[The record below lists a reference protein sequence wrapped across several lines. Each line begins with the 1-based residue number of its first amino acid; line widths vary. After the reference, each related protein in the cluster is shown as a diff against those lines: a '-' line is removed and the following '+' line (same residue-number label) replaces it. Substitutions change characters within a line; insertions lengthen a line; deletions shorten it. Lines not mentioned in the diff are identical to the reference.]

1 MSSDNLGW
9 GLSIFVSDRN
19 KGIFLLLL
27 SALGFSLMAMFVK
40 LSGDLPTVQKT
51 LFRNGVSMIIAF
63 GFVVYYKESF
73 FGKREN
79 QKYLLLRSALGATG
93 VLLNF
98 YAIDH
103 LVLSDADILN
113 KMSPFIT
120 IIFAAIFLK
129 EYVMRFQV
137 ISVIIAF
144 LGTLFVIKPA
154 FNLDTIPYLAG
165 ILSAV
170 FAGGAYTVLRVLG
183 NREKFYTVVFYFS
196 TFTTVILLPI
206 VLIWYEPMT
215 GKQWIYL
222 LAAGVFATVG
232 QFGITV
238 AYKFAP
244 AKEISIFFYSTVVY
258 SGLISIMLFGQIP
271 DIWSIIGYFAI
282 FGASLYMFLKNN
294 QIETKE

>member
-1 MSSDNLGW
+1 M
-9 GLSIFVSDRN
+9 SDRN
-19 KGIFLLLL
+19 KGIILLLL

-51 LFRNGVSMIIAF
+51 LFRNAISMIIAF
-63 GFVVYYKESF
+63 GFVIYNKERF
-73 FGKREN
+73 FGKKEN
-79 QKYLLLRSALGATG
+79 QKYLLLRSALGAAG

-103 LVLSDADILN
+103 LVLSDADMLN

-129 EYVMRFQV
+129 EHVLRFQV
-137 ISVIIAF
+137 VSIIIAF
-144 LGTLFVIKPA
+144 LGTLFIIKPA
-154 FNLDTIPYLAG
+154 FSLDTIPYVAG

-183 NREKFYTVVFYFS
+183 SREQFYTVVFYFS
-196 TFTTVILLPI
+196 TFTTVILLPFVI
-206 VLIWYEPMT
+206 IFYEPMT
-215 GKQWIYL
+215 GKQWMYL
-222 LAAGVFATVG
+222 LAAGLFATIG

-258 SGLISIMLFGQIP
+258 SGLISIVLFGQIP
-271 DIWSIIGYFAI
+271 DVWSILGYIAI
-282 FGASLYMFLKNN
+282 FGASLYMFLRNN
-294 QIETKE
+294 RDLKEVEE